1 MNFMFKYIKLLI
13 IKYRINDLLYYLFSR
28 NKFNNK
34 YLTSELQNTDT
45 QLKKIFDKYAIII
58 NNKNNYSKIWIDII
72 NSFYNELTIIFEE
85 KDYQKFKFIMNSFLR
100 NNIIR
105 GAEDGNLYKN
115 FILRTSHK
123 VAIIKSIYF
132 ISRYLNII
140 NYENPYQ
147 PELKKK
153 ININNLYE
161 KIEKKIPIKNLP
173 NIGSPYGYSWKGSVI
188 NYRFLES
195 IYWNLTI
202 QNFLKIKNLEKINIL
217 EIGAGSGLN
226 SLIFYS
232 FFKKKINN
240 YFLVDIPHIL
250 LFQEYYLKNALLEKD
265 EIKKFTFIENS
276 NLDKI
281 YNQQINIFL
290 NKDSFPEISNEEAE
304 KYLDFIS
311 RNKNSYLFSV
321 NHESKISGQNNLFER
336 LKKYNNIHLIE
347 REEFNIRKGYVKEIY
362 IIK

>member
-1 MNFMFKYIKLLI
+1 MFKYIKLLI
-13 IKYRINDLLYYLFSR
+13 IKYRINDLIYYFFSK
-28 NKFNNK
+28 NKFKNK
-34 YLTSELQNTDT
+34 YLNSESQKNETE
-45 QLKKIFDKYAIII
+45 LKKIFDKYSNII
-58 NNKNNYSKIWIDII
+58 NSKNNYSKIWKDII
-72 NSFYNELTIIFEE
+72 NSFYHELTIIFE
-85 KDYQKFKFIMNSFLR
+85 KKNYKKFKLIMNSFLSS
-100 NNIIR
+100 NVIR

-115 FILRTSHK
+115 FILRISHK
-123 VAIIKSIYF
+123 VALIKSIYI

-153 ININNLYE
+153 INIYNLYK

-173 NIGSPYGYSWKGSVI
+173 NIGSPYGYKWKDSVI

-202 QNFLKIKNLEKINIL
+202 KNFLKINNLEKINIL

-226 SLIFYS
+226 PLIFYY

-250 LFQEYYLKNALLEKD
+250 LFQEYFLKNALLEKD

-281 YNQQINIFL
+281 NNQQINIFL
-290 NKDSFPEISNEEAE
+290 NKDSFPEINDKDAE

-311 RNKNSYLFSV
+311 QNKNSYFFSV

-336 LKKYNNIHLIE
+336 LKKYSNIHLIE
-347 REEFNIRKGYVKEIY
+347 REDFNIRKGYVKEIY
-362 IIK
+362 IVK